1 MVVIKHEKKNDK
13 VFRTQEKAEIESQ
26 IFGLLKAHISIIG
39 RTPLGKLFSLSA
51 DDRALSK
58 TNAQTTYNRQDL
70 RSATVYLNFQI
81 SDNVHYV
88 NGV

>member
-70 RSATVYLNFQI
+70 RNATVYLNFQI